1 MAKFHG
7 PRMVAIG
14 FIAQSLAIGP
24 TYGAF
29 GPLLG
34 EFERM
39 FDMSRAMVSLPLSLV
54 VLANGLLA
62 PVIGSFVERFTIRR
76 TLMLGA
82 LLLTVGYLVLAMARS
97 GVEVLMIYGL
107 LIGPGVAL
115 LGMLP
120 NATLVTNWYT
130 ERQGT
135 MLGIVNMPLM
145 VMVVPLA
152 VAWLLP
158 DLGFRGILVMLAA
171 MHAVALPALWF
182 VIERPEAI
190 GQRPFG
196 DARPFGDKQAAI
208 AGAVADGDRPI
219 PMMRLLVVPLFL
231 LTTFGAGLAVGAGVS
246 KMVHLVPLVT
256 ERGWSLQQ
264 AALLMSISGGT
275 GVVGA
280 LMFGWLADRIGGA
293 GALVIN
299 CVTQAIIWLILILPV
314 GFGVL
319 IVDAVIIGM
328 CGGGLIT
335 AKAVLVTRIFGR
347 ASFSRV
353 MGLSGLMNVPFLFG
367 LSPVAGILRD
377 LTGDYV
383 LAVWLHIAGFII
395 GAICFVVTGLMIRN
409 GRGMPASLP
418 APAATA

>member
-1 MAKFHG
+1 MEKFHG

-34 EFERM
+34 EFERT

-82 LLLTVGYLVLAMARS
+82 LLLAIGYLVLAMARS
-97 GVEVLMIYGL
+97 GVEVLLIYGL

-145 VMVVPLA
+145 VMIVPLA

-158 DLGFRGILVMLAA
+158 DLGFRGVIILLAA
-171 MHAVALPALWF
+171 VHAFALPALWF
-182 VIERPEAI
+182 VVDRPEAI

-196 DARPFGDKQAAI
+196 AAPPVATGNPVDADS
-208 AGAVADGDRPI
+208 PI
-219 PMMRLLVVPLFL
+219 PMMRLLAVPLFL
-231 LTTFGAGLAVGAGVS
+231 LTTLGAGLAVGAGVS

-256 ERGWSLQQ
+256 ERGWSLDQ
-264 AALLMSISGGT
+264 AALLMAISGGT
-275 GVVGA
+275 GVIGA
-280 LMFGWLADRIGGA
+280 LLFGWLADRIGGA
-293 GALVIN
+293 GALIIN

-367 LSPVAGILRD
+367 LSPLAGKLRD
-377 LTGDYV
+377 LTGDYG
-383 LAVWLHIAGFII
+383 LAVSLHIVGFII
-395 GAICFVVTGLMIRN
+395 SAICFGITALMIRN
-409 GRGMPASLP
+409 GRGLP
-418 APAATA
+418 VSAHGPAATA